1 MVIVV
6 IEKRERVSLLET
18 QTFTV
23 LDNCL
28 KEIHADNIIVVMN
41 RCQEEDEEDDII
53 EFYNDARTEANT
65 SNLPDLTLENILII
79 KKYGFVT
86 KKMKG

>member
-6 IEKRERVSLLET
+6 IEKRERVSISEK

-41 RCQEEDEEDDII
+41 RCSEEDEEEEII
-53 EFYNDARTEANT
+53 QFYNSAKE
-65 SNLPDLTLENILII
+65 
-79 KKYGFVT
+79 
-86 KKMKG
+86 